1 MSELPF
7 TLFDLIVGGI
17 VLLSTLLALSRGAV
31 REALGL
37 AAWIGAIVAAVYAF
51 QPVQPMI
58 LEAVGNELL
67 ADAATLA
74 VVFFVP
80 FFILKIVAGMIAR
93 AVAASALG
101 PVDKLLGLF
110 FGFARGALIVCAAY
124 LVGSVIVAEE
134 QQPEWV
140 TTAVSQPYVAEG
152 ADWITRFLPPGI
164 LDASKEAASE
174 AALDAAERARRLR
187 QAGETAAD
195 SLGYAERTRE
205 RMDELI
211 DGRVE

>member
-51 QPVQPMI
+51 ESVRPMV

-67 ADAATLA
+67 TDAATLA

-80 FFILKIVAGMIAR
+80 FILFKIVAGMIAR
-93 AVAASALG
+93 AVAGSVLG
-101 PVDKLLGLF
+101 PIDKFLGLF

-140 TTAVSQPYVAEG
+140 TTAISQPYVAMG
-152 ADWITRFLPPGI
+152 ADWIAQFLPPGI

-174 AALDAAERARRLR
+174 AALDAADRARQLR
-187 QAGETAAD
+187 EAGEAATD
-195 SLGYAERTRE
+195 TVGYADRTRE
-205 RMDELI
+205 RMDELVG
-211 DGRVE
+211 GRVE